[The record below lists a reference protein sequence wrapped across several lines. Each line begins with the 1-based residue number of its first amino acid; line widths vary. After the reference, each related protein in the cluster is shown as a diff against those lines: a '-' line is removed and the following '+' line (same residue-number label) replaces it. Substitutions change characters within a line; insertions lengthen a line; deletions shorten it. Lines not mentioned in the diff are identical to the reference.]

1 MDGGNRQAAAKAEF
15 CGRGEGLRALP
26 GAGSEVSRPTE
37 ESHQLGPFLPQE
49 EPEIPGVDG
58 VSLAAGIGFDPPLE
72 VFAAPRG
79 KPMASG
85 RIPQKAD
92 RHAEVPL
99 E

>member
-1 MDGGNRQAAAKAEF
+1 M
-15 CGRGEGLRALP
+15 
-26 GAGSEVSRPTE
+26 
-37 ESHQLGPFLPQE
+37 GPFLPQE

-58 VSLAAGIGFDPPLE
+58 VSFPAGIGFDPPLE

-79 KPMASG
+79 KPMASC

-99 E
+99 EQSIAKRTMMGANDEANDGVGLAFGFQHVRDQLVG